1 MKKYLQ
7 FFRTLRLRPCGIK
20 SAKEYRVSHPSPVY
34 DLLATTLL
42 EPMENF
48 AGPARA
54 RSMLDRVLIEFP
66 IHTQKEIM
74 SKTRKEAEEETVSC
88 ERE

>member
-1 MKKYLQ
+1 M
-7 FFRTLRLRPCGIK
+7 
-20 SAKEYRVSHPSPVY
+20 VSGHWLPTHYFPLY
-34 DLLATTLL
+34 DVLATLL

-48 AGPARA
+48 VGPARA
-54 RSMLDRVLIEFP
+54 RSMLDRVLIKSP

-74 SKTRKEAEEETVSC
+74 SKTRKEAEETVSC